1 LIGIHRG
8 RDRIVVGFTT
18 PMQSVYITTKIVSL
32 NPVHDKEYSIQYY
45 VIKFVQQLAAG
56 QWFSPGTPVSSINKN
71 DHHDITEILLKVVLN
86 TINPPPPPVL
96 IVKCLVT
103 MLILYYVLN
112 LSVML

>member
-1 LIGIHRG
+1 
-8 RDRIVVGFTT
+8 
-18 PMQSVYITTKIVSL
+18 MQSVYITTKIVSL

-86 TINPPPPPVL
+86 TINPPPSSIDCKMFSYHVNFILCTKL
-96 IVKCLVT
+96 ICHVV
-103 MLILYYVLN
+103 N
-112 LSVML
+112 